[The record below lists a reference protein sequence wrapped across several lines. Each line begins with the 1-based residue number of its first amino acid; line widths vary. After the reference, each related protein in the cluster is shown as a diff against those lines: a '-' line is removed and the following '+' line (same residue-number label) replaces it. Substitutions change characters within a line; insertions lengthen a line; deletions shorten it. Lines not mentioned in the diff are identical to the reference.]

1 MNIFLLWGLLIF
13 VGFLIFRVRASLLVA
28 LGLYSALML
37 ILTGIL
43 APLIWEQSR
52 VYGSPGLLPSHFL
65 DESQTDLFHYIFF
78 LAALGSIFASLI
90 MFIAARSGNLFSYQ
104 ILTIKDNFAP
114 TLDSRAIPYLGFLT
128 VLFLC
133 IGLGDSFLRS
143 SVYLESTGS
152 VTVLRAVNALLP
164 AVLGLLAFGSSKSRY
179 RIHNRFYLFALFIIL
194 LGKGSRLVILIPL
207 FIIIFNFHKIKGVIK
222 RIASISLLIML
233 SQLLMDF
240 TFEARSGAVGILNI
254 PQILSRIG
262 FDFLD
267 IHHNIDSFG
276 RMLAS
281 LTSWVPTLIDSVG
294 TTSSRVILHNLN
306 PLIGTGTDA
315 LAYSSDGLERLF
327 PFTWIPLSTL
337 GQLYGA
343 FGALSIVI
351 IIGIVTLIASMNLI
365 QRSNR
370 DGDSIFMILSIM
382 TYIFQFPLLFQYSS
396 RIWFR
401 VVWLM
406 FALTVAHLIATF
418 LVRHRQS
425 DRII

>member
-1 MNIFLLWGLLIF
+1 MTIYLLWGLLFF
-13 VGFLIFRVRASLLVA
+13 VGFLTFRVRAALIVT

-43 APLIWEQSR
+43 APLIWERSR

-65 DESQTDLFHYIFF
+65 NESQIDLFHSIFF
-78 LAALGSIFASLI
+78 LAALGSTIASLI
-90 MFIAARSGNLFSYQ
+90 MFITARSARVHSYQ
-104 ILTIKDNFAP
+104 ISTIKNNFAS
-114 TLDSRAIPYLGFLT
+114 TLDSRAIPVLGFLI
-128 VLFLC
+128 VLFLY

-152 VTVLRAVNALLP
+152 VTVLRAVNAMLP

-179 RIHNRFYLFALFIIL
+179 RIPNRFLLFVLFITL

-207 FIIIFNFHKIKGVIK
+207 FIVVVNFPKIQGVIK
-222 RIASISLLIML
+222 RIASIFLLIML
-233 SQLLMDF
+233 SQLLISF
-240 TFEARSGAVGILNI
+240 TFEARSGANGILNL
-254 PQILSRIG
+254 PQIFSKVG
-262 FDFLD
+262 FGFLD
-267 IHHNIDSFG
+267 RQHNIESSG

-281 LTSWVPTLIDSVG
+281 LTSWVPTLVDSVG
-294 TTSSRVILHNLN
+294 TTSSRVILRNLN

-343 FGALSIVI
+343 FGGLSIVI
-351 IIGIVTLIASMNLI
+351 IIGIVTLIASINMIRN
-365 QRSNR
+365 SKR
-370 DGDSIFMILSIM
+370 DGGSVFMILAIM

-396 RIWFR
+396 RIWLR

-406 FALTVAHLIATF
+406 FALTIGHIFATF
-418 LVRHRQS
+418 MVRAKAPV
-425 DRII
+425 RIL